1 MAPTDTIDSLS
12 TGVITLD
19 SDLHINAMNSAS
31 EAMLSASKARLTG
44 TNFLDLLKDA
54 DEVTPQIRAAVEA
67 QTPVTQRSVTL
78 QNNGHEPI
86 TADLTITPS
95 RLEREGGLLIELHPV
110 DRIMRISRGQNLL
123 QTTET
128 THQIVRGLAH
138 EVKNPLGGIRGAAQ
152 LLARELDDPNQLE
165 YTQIIIREADRLRA
179 LVDRLL
185 GPNKPL
191 DWLPLNIHEVL
202 EHVRRL
208 LEVETDQ
215 NIRIERDYDPSLPE
229 ITGDRAQ
236 LIQAILNIALN
247 AIQACH
253 HLSECVITLR
263 SRVLRQFTIGAIRH
277 RLVCKIDIEDN
288 GPGINEE
295 LMGLIFLPMVT
306 GRAEGTGLGLSISQ
320 SIVNRHGGLLECQSK
335 PGATIFSL
343 YLPLEL
349 DHD

>member
-19 SDLHINAMNSAS
+19 GELRISAMNSAS
-31 EAMLSASKARLTG
+31 EAMLSASKARLAG
-44 TNFLDLLKDA
+44 THFIDLLKHA
-54 DEVTPQIRAAVEA
+54 GEVMPQIFAAIEA
-67 QTPVTQRSVTL
+67 HTPITQRSVTL
-78 QNNGHEPI
+78 QNNGNEPI

-95 RLEREGGLLIELHPV
+95 RPERDGNLLIELHPV

-165 YTQIIIREADRLRA
+165 YTQIIIREADRLRT

-185 GPNKPL
+185 GPNKPV
-191 DWLPLNIHEVL
+191 DRLPLNVHEVL

-208 LEVETDQ
+208 LEVEGEQ
-215 NIRIERDYDPSLPE
+215 NLKIERDYDPSLPD
-229 ITGDRAQ
+229 IVGDRAQ

-247 AIQACH
+247 AIQASDGEH
-253 HLSECVITLR
+253 ECIITLR
-263 SRVLRQFTIGAIRH
+263 SRVLRQFTIGAVRH

-288 GPGINEE
+288 GPGIDEE

-320 SIVNRHGGLLECQSK
+320 SIINRHGGLLECQSE
-335 PGATIFSL
+335 PGKTLFSL